1 MPSVNCLFVGAGAA
15 AEVYAS
21 ELADD
26 SPTETDADGTHL
38 DLVGVCDLDESRAV
52 TLAESHD
59 ATAYTDL
66 DRMLAAEDAPLV
78 IVLTSH
84 AAHAAVTRTALAAD
98 RHVFSQKPLA
108 LDADEARELVST
120 ARTRNLALGC
130 APICPH
136 HPAQRRAAEVLTDGR
151 LGEVR
156 LGYAHAHV
164 GRVTEWHDDPSSFL
178 AVGPLYDGAVYPLTL
193 LVAWFG
199 PAESV
204 RVADA
209 FTPWPD
215 DVSQHPETET
225 HLEATISFVDG
236 PRVRLTASLYA
247 PHRSREFNSL
257 ELHGDDGSLYLADTG
272 GGEDD
277 PEVVQFGALGD
288 DYEPVEPTGDSPD
301 GRFVDGP
308 LALAESIQSGEP
320 DRSTGVRAAH
330 VVEICNAIETV
341 AESGGPVSV
350 APADTLQEGLRG
362 SE

>member
-1 MPSVNCLFVGAGAA
+1 VNCLFVGAGAA
-15 AEVYAS
+15 ADAYAS

-26 SPTETDADGTHL
+26 SSAETEADTPGL

-52 TLAESHD
+52 TLAERHD

-84 AAHAAVTRTALAAD
+84 AAHATVTRMALAAD

-108 LDADEARELVST
+108 LDAEEARDLVSM
-120 ARTRNLALGC
+120 ARSRDVALGC
-130 APICPH
+130 APICPR
-136 HPAQRRAAEVLTDGR
+136 HPAQRRAAGLLAEGR

-156 LGYAHAHV
+156 LAYAHAHV
-164 GRVTEWHDDPSSFL
+164 GRVTEWHDNPSSFL

-199 PAESV
+199 SAESV
-204 RVADA
+204 RVADS

-215 DVSQHPETET
+215 EASEQPKTGT
-225 HLEATISFVDG
+225 HVEATISFLDG

-288 DYEPVEPTGDSPD
+288 EYEPVEPTEDRPD
-301 GRFVDGP
+301 GRFLDGP
-308 LALAESIQSGEP
+308 LALAESIETGDP
-320 DRSTGVRAAH
+320 DRSTGRRAAH
-330 VVEICNAIETV
+330 VVEICAAIEE
-341 AESGGPVSV
+341 AADAGGPVPV
-350 APADTLQEGLRG
+350 ATGDGVSLREASRG
-362 SE
+362 EE